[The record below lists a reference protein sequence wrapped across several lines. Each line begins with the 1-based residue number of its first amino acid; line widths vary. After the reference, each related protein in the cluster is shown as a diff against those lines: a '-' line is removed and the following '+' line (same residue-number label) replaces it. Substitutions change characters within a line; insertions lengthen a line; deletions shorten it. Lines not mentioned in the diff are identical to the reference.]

1 MEVQTT
7 QSFYTFTTETPELLF
22 DGIACF
28 QADASLTPRYL
39 NPSLMDFLG
48 LSVLPGSL
56 AAYMEKE
63 DLPAFKAF
71 LNRLKPGE
79 TAHARQRLT
88 DRSGTPTWVCASCQQ
103 VSKPEDAPALILCQF
118 ADLRYLKRTQTES
131 YADQV
136 PCGVFKAMVDD
147 RLTLLYANAF
157 FYETYG
163 YTRETAEAA
172 GFSNCELIVPP
183 EDFKRVHSEITG
195 HITAGQYSFE
205 LENRGRTIGGAT
217 LWVLVRCQYNPSDNT
232 LFGAVFDITDRKT
245 AEEALRISEEENRI
259 ALRHSDKFIA
269 RYDLR
274 THTLFQTE
282 EAAQLLGQKTV
293 TENVPDSVIQGLDIA
308 DETTADYLRFYRDML
323 AGQPEGHT
331 SVRMFAP
338 DQNRYVWYIADYS
351 LVYSDGGEP
360 ITAIITYSDSTEL
373 HEREIAYERWFTAY
387 EQRRKDSIAY
397 YEFNLSADVLE
408 TFEGQTKDSIPED
421 CQQTLEAL
429 THYTSE
435 HFVLPEDRKKYR
447 RFFGR
452 GRLLELHRQGT
463 SELSL
468 EHRRLRP
475 SGDGF
480 FWARADVQMIDD
492 PFVGAVRFF
501 ALIQDIDSSKRRSL
515 ELRKLSQ
522 TDPLTGLY
530 NRATLIKRLGRVLR
544 RGTAAHHALIILDID
559 HFKSLNDTCGHQF
572 GDRVLI
578 EVAGALRDC
587 LRSNDFSGRLG
598 GDEFMIFM
606 RGLSDTAIIRD
617 RLNVLRERLCH
628 LGLTEAPLTVS
639 IGVALFPSHGR
650 SFQEL
655 YDKADS
661 ALYQAKRQG
670 RDPMVFYE

>member
-7 QSFYTFTTETPELLF
+7 QSSYTFTTETPELLS

-28 QADASLTPRYL
+28 QADDALTLRYL

-48 LSVLPGSL
+48 LSALPVSL

-63 DLPAFKAF
+63 DLPAFKEF
-71 LNRLKPGE
+71 LKGLKPGE
-79 TAHARQRLT
+79 TARARQRLT
-88 DRSGTPTWVCASCQQ
+88 DRSGTPVWFCASCQQ
-103 VSKPEDAPALILCQF
+103 VSKPGDHPALILCQF
-118 ADLRYLKRTQTES
+118 ADLRYLKRSQTES
-131 YADQV
+131 YADKV
-136 PCGVFKAMVDD
+136 PCGVFKTLVDD

-183 EDFKRVHSEITG
+183 EDFKRVHGEIDD
-195 HITAGQYSFE
+195 HIAAGQHAFE
-205 LENRGRTIGGAT
+205 LENRGRTIGGAII
-217 LWVLVRCQYNPSDNT
+217 WVLVRCQYDPADNT
-232 LFGAVFDITDRKT
+232 LFGAVFDITDRKA

-259 ALRHSDKFIA
+259 AMRHSDKFIA

-282 EAAQLLGQKTV
+282 EAARLLGQKTV
-293 TENVPDSVIQGLDIA
+293 TENVPDSMAQNFDIA
-308 DETTADYLRFYRDML
+308 DETAADYLRFYQDIL
-323 AGQPEGHT
+323 AGKPEGHT
-331 SVRMFAP
+331 SIRMFAP
-338 DQNRYVWYIADYS
+338 DQNRYAWFNADYS
-351 LVYSDGGEP
+351 LVYSDSGEP

-373 HEREIAYERWFTAY
+373 HEREIAYKRWYTTY
-387 EQRRKDSIAY
+387 KQRRKDSIAY

-408 TFEGQTKDSIPED
+408 TFEGQTKDCIPAD
-421 CQQTLEAL
+421 CQQTLDAL

-447 RFFGR
+447 RFFSR
-452 GRLLELHRQGT
+452 GHLLELHRQGT

-515 ELRKLSQ
+515 ELRKLSK

-530 NRATLIKRLGRVLR
+530 NRAALIKRLGRVLR
-544 RGTAAHHALIILDID
+544 RSTSARHALIILDID
-559 HFKSLNDTCGHQF
+559 HFKALNDTYGHQF
-572 GDRVLI
+572 GDTVLT
-578 EVAGALRDC
+578 EVAGALSDC

-598 GDEFMIFM
+598 GDEFIIFM

-628 LGLTEAPLTVS
+628 LGLTKTPLTVS

-670 RDPMVFYE
+670 RDTMVFYE